1 MSIVK
6 SLKNIL
12 SSQEE
17 KKANMWIEDYNENS
31 TALTSMLTEEAD
43 FSILKDYKDFDAS
56 SAWNKIDH
64 LIEDDQTKVRQLP
77 TFMKIAAAAAV
88 LFIAIFAVKPYISE
102 TASVTSGLMA
112 QNYDAKEEVNLPD
125 GSIIMFD
132 KGSSLEY
139 NKLQFSDEREIAF
152 EGRAYFDIAKSDE
165 GKNFVISS
173 GDFEVEI
180 LGTEFEINTM
190 SEVPQ
195 VIVTEGKVR
204 VTKGTESVI
213 IVANESVSVI
223 NGKIVKSNVQSNN
236 VASWMSGEL
245 KFDDESIA
253 NVIEDLNQHF
263 NITIEVDAENDLSCP
278 YTSSYKDAKLET
290 ILEEIAVSTG
300 GQAKITA
307 NNVSL
312 SNVSCSK

>member
-6 SLKNIL
+6 TLRNIF
-12 SSQEE
+12 SSEE
-17 KKANMWIEDYNENS
+17 EQKATMWIEDYNENS

-43 FSILKDYKDFDAS
+43 FSMLKGYKDFDAS
-56 SAWNKIDH
+56 SAWSKIDN
-64 LIEDDQTKVRQLP
+64 LIEEEQTKVRQLP
-77 TFMKIAAAAAV
+77 TLMRIAAAGVV
-88 LFIAIFAVKPYISE
+88 LLVAIFAIKPYISGNSS
-102 TASVTSGLMA
+102 ASAGLMA
-112 QNYDAKEEVNLPD
+112 LNYDAKEEVNLPD

-139 NKLQFSDEREIAF
+139 NKLQFSDERQIAF

-173 GDFEVEI
+173 GDFDVEI
-180 LGTEFEINTM
+180 LGTEFEINTI

-204 VTKGTESVI
+204 VSKGADSVI
-213 IVANESVSVI
+213 ITANESVSLL
-223 NGKIVKSNVQSNN
+223 NGKIVKSKVKSKN

-253 NVIEDLNQHF
+253 NVIGDLNQHF
-263 NITIEVDAENDLSCP
+263 NINIEVDQENNLSCP
-278 YTSSYKDAKLET
+278 YTSSYKNVDLKT
-290 ILEEIAVSTG
+290 ILEEIALSTG
-300 GQAKITA
+300 GEASITA